1 MAAAVGD
8 VVTVE
13 YSLKP
18 DLSSRA
24 ASYGENADKLIGSL
38 PFDVGGVSFVLGAG
52 GYLDGLHD
60 AVIGM
65 EEGAK
70 VQGKPIDAGAGPYND
85 EGVATVPSDKAPQGL
100 KTGMAVMLSVGMGQ
114 QVMATVVE
122 MTEDTVTL
130 DTNHPLAGCKLLL
143 DVELKN
149 IAPPSTC
156 EVATFAGGCFW
167 GLERAF

>member
-1 MAAAVGD
+1 MATTRQLAHVHVGC
-8 VVTVE
+8 
-13 YSLKP
+13 SM
-18 DLSSRA
+18 R
-24 ASYGENADKLIGSL
+24 
-38 PFDVGGVSFVLGAG
+38 
-52 GYLDGLHD
+52 D
-60 AVIGM
+60 A
-65 EEGAK
+65 
-70 VQGKPIDAGAGPYND
+70 
-85 EGVATVPSDKAPQGL
+85 
-100 KTGMAVMLSVGMGQ
+100 KT
-114 QVMATVVE
+114 MATVVE